1 MKKILSSLLAASFV
15 VTNLGISTIT
25 ASASEETTFT
35 AVVNIYNEE
44 TKDSVKGIDVKFV
57 EFDADL
63 PTIPEP
69 QANIVRV
76 LSEWNTSDT
85 NPYEIA
91 DIDFVKG
98 HFYAVQIDNIPEGYC
113 YSWEDHVIT
122 GIHGNGTL
130 TGIVNYN
137 IALQPHNPLPKVEYP
152 LDIERNFTFSV
163 VDKSTNQ
170 VIEGLDVELARMEL
184 DANVVNKYNYVE
196 TVDSWNTAADSYAIT
211 IPITYDVYDCPS
223 AVFGIKINNMPEGYT
238 YYQPAED
245 GYTVCGY
252 YGAYDYRY
260 DLYKGNDTTECIAY
274 IYPEDKPHVYT
285 STKISD
291 KSTTTTT
298 TTTTVVTDPTA
309 KGTIQLTLNDVIELS
324 KKGND
329 LTWDDFKDYIS
340 TDIGS
345 GLYIEKY
352 DLEEGYTLLV
362 GGVPSEKPY
371 YIDLYRYDDT
381 KNSIDIRTED
391 VAAFLDSTATM
402 TTTAAETTT
411 VATTTTTAI
420 LTDAQGRLVDENGEV
435 IIING
440 TSAVMT
446 MPTTTTTTTTVSNE
460 LYFNSQYDY
469 VPVEVGLNT
478 GVELAGFDDGKFYEV
493 GDSPIEFTIDDEKI
507 AKVGVVQGIGVNV
520 LGVSV
525 GETVLN
531 AKAPDGRTA
540 SIKVVVKEAPSTST
554 TAVWNE
560 VTTTTT
566 TTADTNSD
574 SSGDSQLPQ
583 TGYSDIYKVIAGL
596 AVLMTVGGAAL
607 VVKTRKENE

>member
-44 TKDSVKGIDVKFV
+44 TKESVKGIDVKFV

-69 QANIVRV
+69 QANIVQV

-352 DLEEGYTLLV
+352 DLEDGYTLLV

-402 TTTAAETTT
+402 TTTATETTT

-420 LTDAQGRLVDENGEV
+420 LTDAHGRLVDENGEV

-446 MPTTTTTTTTVSNE
+446 MPTTTTTTTT
-460 LYFNSQYDY
+460 
-469 VPVEVGLNT
+469 T
-478 GVELAGFDDGKFYEV
+478 
-493 GDSPIEFTIDDEKI
+493 
-507 AKVGVVQGIGVNV
+507 
-520 LGVSV
+520 
-525 GETVLN
+525 
-531 AKAPDGRTA
+531 
-540 SIKVVVKEAPSTST
+540 T
-554 TAVWNE
+554 TAVVEQITDIDQIREMLTEFIAENE
-560 VTTTTT
+560 LDAKVVSNKEYPGYQPIVIEYNSEKAANMAILEYTQENNIDTSNVGFVPIVDGVAITTVNPDSTTTTT
-566 TTADTNSD
+566 TTTTTVPDANDTNTTTPAPND
-574 SSGDSQLPQ
+574 GDEELPQ

-596 AVLMTVGGAAL
+596 AALMTVSGAAL
-607 VVKTRKENE
+607 VVKTKKENE